1 VIQLLR
7 RNVAA
12 SIFLVGVICAGL
24 ILTGRAWNATTSGTS
39 DTAERRVF
47 SASWEESYRSLDQ
60 LTSAAEFIVVGTVKA
75 EATTDREDFRAGDLE
90 GGVLVFTDFGFQ
102 VTEVLKGAINAES
115 IIVHQ
120 TGGRDHGVLMEAE
133 DDPLLE
139 VGAEYVLYLHFDEVG
154 GRYFVVGG
162 PDGRLVVED
171 GKASSLSQAFPDREI
186 SGVSWGGWTDH
197 SPSHTG
203 SYTAGWG
210 YLNYHYTSAYDTDGY
225 PLANVSIASHELG
238 HLLGLAHEED
248 LCAIMNGATADRF
261 FYCTIWGPQT
271 DDVNGV
277 NAIY

>member
-1 VIQLLR
+1 MIQLLR

-24 ILTGRAWNATTSGTS
+24 ILTGRAWNASTSGTS

-186 SGVSWGGWTDH
+186 SDLYLQGMPVSQLR
-197 SPSHTG
+197 
-203 SYTAGWG
+203 A
-210 YLNYHYTSAYDTDGY
+210 A
-225 PLANVSIASHELG
+225 A
-238 HLLGLAHEED
+238 
-248 LCAIMNGATADRF
+248 R
-261 FYCTIWGPQT
+261 
-271 DDVNGV
+271 
-277 NAIY
+277 